1 MEITD
6 IILNDPEDVRLN
18 LLPLTYT
25 RPIAEITM
33 GILTIREKWLR
44 RMPGVSYCW
53 KTAEYLTEKF
63 PATPIKTQPTG
74 KYAGQLEE
82 SATLTVNSN
91 ILPSDTL
98 VTEILSIAKEC
109 HGKTIELL
117 APGGK
122 KIGSIT
128 PNDATEA
135 DTVRHTLS
143 CPVSTIEWVY
153 DIFIKNF
160 DAISD
165 DYALLTHGRTSA
177 PLDPSC
183 RLIGDSSQLFIEE
196 GATVTGAT
204 INVTG
209 GPVYIASEAT
219 VMEGVCMRGPIALC
233 EHSQANMGTKI
244 YGGTTLGTY
253 CKVGGELNNVVM
265 LGYSNKAHDGFLG
278 NAVIGQWCNL
288 GAGCVASNLKNDYTE
303 IKLWNYP
310 AHRFLRTGLQ
320 FCGLIMGDHSKAGIN
335 AMFNTA
341 SVIGVGVNI
350 HGAGFPR
357 NFVASFQEGSAAGF
371 SDVPMAKFLDTARRM
386 MARRNVE
393 LTEADIRMFDAIRHK
408 ADDYK

>member
-1 MEITD
+1 
-6 IILNDPEDVRLN
+6 
-18 LLPLTYT
+18 TYT
-25 RPIAEITM
+25 RPIAEITL
-33 GILTIREKWLR
+33 GILSIREKWLR
-44 RMPGVSYCW
+44 RLPEATYCW
-53 KTAEYLTEKF
+53 ITADYLSEKF
-63 PATPIKTQPTG
+63 PSTPISPAPAD
-74 KYAGQLEE
+74 KYAPLQPEG
-82 SATLTVNSN
+82 ATLAVNGN
-91 ILPSDTL
+91 IVPSDTIIA
-98 VTEILSIAKEC
+98 EIMAAAERSE
-109 HGKTIELL
+109 GKNLELK

-122 KIGSIT
+122 SIGTLSM
-128 PNDATEA
+128 PGAQPDAEC
-135 DTVRHTLS
+135 VQYTLS
-143 CPVSTIEWVY
+143 CPVVTIEWVY
-153 DIFIKNF
+153 DIFLKNF
-160 DAISD
+160 DAIAD
-165 DYALLTHGRTSA
+165 DYALITKGRKSA

-183 RLIGDSSQLFIEE
+183 CLIGDPSQLFIEE
-196 GATVTGAT
+196 GASVTGAI

-209 GPVYIASEAT
+209 GPVYIASAAT
-219 VMEGVCMRGPIALC
+219 VMEGVCMRGPIAMC

-244 YGGTTLGTY
+244 YGGTTLGIY

-371 SDVPMAKFLDTARRM
+371 TDVPMAKFIDTARRM
-386 MARRNVE
+386 MARRSVE
-393 LTEADIRMFDAIRHK
+393 LTDADIRMFDAIRHI